1 MRAVTRAAVL
11 MVLVVVLTVMG
22 GDMCAH
28 PPAINHSG
36 DYTVVMTYG
45 QTPYQLGYRTNTSA
59 GWDWWDGKGANRQK
73 NLVLV
78 NVFENVT
85 TDGKPSPTHKSGL
98 FISVDI
104 TYPTDDFSTN
114 ITTITLTEDSKHR
127 YYYGT
132 FYYPDDAYTGVYN
145 VNFKNTIGS
154 TDITLDTSFTT
165 TLWGCQATGCHDAW
179 STQTNPS
186 ERFTSPTIHPNKI
199 TSGHLFCWDDV
210 PGADNERL
218 LRYLRTAH
226 SISWTTGAKIQKIN
240 DDKTIRVYRGDD
252 TAKITIDESKNEAIL
267 TFGDGRTGTELQIER
282 ENGKLKICAPGFLEN
297 NCQTMCHSPYA
308 AQFLTA
314 TPVHL
319 HEIQYGHQ
327 GGFICGESGWV
338 TILDD
343 KDSKRGE
350 WVLSMYAESDLVRP
364 RIQTPLTDPS
374 HVFIANC
381 TDCHTGFIH
390 DEIGAVKH
398 EIAVPHTL
406 NGTDAAN
413 TGVHSGVACDLCH
426 GGLNYPPVPA
436 GQYSLDGVLGSYA
449 PTFTSYQ
456 RSDATYIVNVSG
468 DGGIN
473 VTVTCDNPAY
483 DFTLSLIGPTD
494 NAAGIQD
501 LNTSDNWHGTYYVPG
516 VNGSASFAT
525 GSRIYR
531 PKSATLAQY
540 ARFDDDRGVQ
550 KGTWIAR
557 ISGWSSGRANY
568 TITSSAPNPI
578 AHKPII
584 HIPTGCSECHNQ
596 NPPPGCEGAST
607 DLIIPDWDTQGIA
620 HAHADVNADDEY
632 DVACRSCHNSLHE
645 ISLLS
650 CTDCHTAVSGGH
662 SIIPQDILGDCG
674 ACHSEPHYEPRN
686 VTMTNLS
693 TETNHSQ
700 VMSAGEVV
708 GFVETVSE
716 YRKWIEFNMSG
727 GDRGFELIIVRP
739 NAVSNDG
746 MNISEYVTRYNYEL
760 PGNTTGP
767 EHESNYAIDWNF
779 NLTDEMMNLRFNES
793 MVLSDDH
800 NLSYKYIYVKDP
812 EPGSWYVYIIRHA
825 FGVGAADAGIT
836 VLTRQDLN
844 QAGCTVCHSSTDA
857 IGANFVVADFKEGIH
872 ARVNDAE
879 EDIHR
884 ACWACHGEQHPMK
897 KLNCSNNDCHT
908 FEQSKHIEPMI
919 YEHFKDADLLNN
931 PENSITSNISTAVGC
946 TACHVN
952 SIIETTD
959 PFKGD
964 IYTVSH
970 YGSTNELMAYSD
982 NILTDCVYCHEDE
995 DNAEEWGDAIDPT
1008 DQKSEL
1014 IYEDEEATLYAG
1026 DLWELR
1032 NGYILKVVT
1041 VNLLGDS
1048 ALVQLVREGKVL
1060 DEQVVSEDMSLVY
1073 NETIT
1078 EDNST
1083 FDQTI
1088 VSINLTGVLRG
1099 VKGGVAT
1106 LEGKTIR
1113 RIHPETT
1120 NAACYACH
1128 MEGYARNNRYTIVDR
1143 KENVTYYTRLLLD
1156 FNDEDNSSKT
1166 LGSGDDWDLG
1176 EGFVL
1181 TVTHVD
1187 TNGNLAMLELKEN
1200 GVVVEDAVVNTGELF
1215 EYERDILSLNDVC
1228 VFRANV
1234 SGVFRSYGDDLVVLD
1249 DVRLISPDLSEVDT
1263 SDIEDD
1269 DDSDLRVD
1277 GYNVS
1282 WISVGENFGGAEP
1295 DTFHVPPLVNGGDI
1309 VFANCIQCH
1318 DLSTGMDIKRVDAI
1332 ESQLG
1337 AHARLNA
1344 DTPASDDAVQ
1354 TNHIVRACWAC
1365 HGIGLEPGVH
1375 PDKTPK
1381 ACVDCHVHEILF
1393 DAVDISGVPHGKVK
1407 NCTSCHGGAGYDPHV
1422 ITAFGAVPHI
1432 GNIKLSPQSC
1442 YEGDPVVVDA
1452 VAVSGWMLEVAG
1464 AEYFIDFAGSDG
1476 TGTMMMPVDG
1486 AFDSN
1491 TEEITATI
1499 DTTGLLA
1506 GNHTVIVHAMES
1518 EDTWGRVAT
1527 AELHIKSGKKP
1538 LIASLSSFVA
1548 SVPTYYWYAIVAIGI
1563 LLIFGL
1569 TKLAGLRSRK
1579 QP

>member
-1 MRAVTRAAVL
+1 M
-11 MVLVVVLTVMG
+11 VVVLTVMG
-22 GDMCAH
+22 GDVWAH

-73 NLVLV
+73 NIVLV
-78 NVFENVT
+78 NVFENVI

-98 FISVDI
+98 SISVDV
-104 TYPTDDFSTN
+104 TYPTDDFLTN
-114 ITTITLTEDSKHR
+114 STTITLTEDSKHR

-145 VNFKNTIGS
+145 VDFKNTIDS
-154 TDITLDTSFTT
+154 TDITFDTSFTT

-179 STQTNPS
+179 STQADPS
-186 ERFTSPTIHPNKI
+186 KRFSSPAIHPNKI

-210 PGADNERL
+210 PGTDDERL

-226 SISWTTGAKIQKIN
+226 SISWTTDAKIKKIN
-240 DDKTIRVYRGDD
+240 DDKTIRVFRGSD
-252 TAKITIDESKNEAIL
+252 AAEITVDEMKKEAIL
-267 TFGDGRTGTELQIER
+267 EFSDGRPGTELEIKK
-282 ENGKLKICAPGFLEN
+282 ENGTLNIYVPGFLEN
-297 NCQTMCHSPYA
+297 DCQTMCHSPYA

-319 HEIQYGHQ
+319 HEIKYGHQ

-343 KDSKRGE
+343 KDPKRGE

-364 RIQTPLTDPS
+364 RIQTPLDRPS

-381 TDCHTGFIH
+381 TDCHTSFIH
-390 DEIGAVKH
+390 DEVGSAKH
-398 EIAVPHTL
+398 EIAVPYVL

-426 GGLNYPPVPA
+426 GGLDYPQVPA
-436 GQYSLDGVLGSYA
+436 GQYSLDGVLGSYV

-456 RSDATYIVNVSG
+456 RADATYIVNVSG

-473 VTVTCDNPAY
+473 VSVTCDDPSYN
-483 DFTLSLIGPTD
+483 FTLSLIGPLD
-494 NAAGIQD
+494 DLVSIQD
-501 LNTSDNWHGTYYVPG
+501 LNKSDNWHGTYYAPS
-516 VNGSASFAT
+516 VNGRVSFAI

-531 PKSATLAQY
+531 PKSATLASY
-540 ARFDDDRGVQ
+540 SGFEDDVRN
-550 KGTWIAR
+550 GTWIAR
-557 ISGWSSGRANY
+557 ISGWSSGLVNY
-568 TITSSAPNPI
+568 TITSSPPNPI
-578 AHKPII
+578 AYKPVI

-596 NPPPGCEGAST
+596 NPPERCEGART
-607 DLIIPDWDTQGIA
+607 NLTIPDWDTRGLA
-620 HAHADVNADDEY
+620 HIHADVNGDGEY

-645 ISLLS
+645 ISILS
-650 CTDCHTAVSGGH
+650 CTDCHTTVSGGH
-662 SIIPQDILGDCG
+662 GAISSDIMEDCR

-693 TETNHSQ
+693 TETNRSY
-700 VMSAGEVV
+700 VMSAGEIC
-708 GFVETVSE
+708 GFVDTVSK
-716 YRKWIEFNMSG
+716 YQRWIEFNMPS
-727 GDRGFELIIVRP
+727 GDRSFELIIVRP
-739 NAVSNDG
+739 NAISKDG
-746 MNISEYVTRYNYEL
+746 VNISEYVAQEL
-760 PGNTTGP
+760 EDG
-767 EHESNYAIDWNF
+767 YAIDWNF
-779 NLTDEMMNLRFNES
+779 NLTDEMMNLRFNKT

-800 NLSYKYIYVKDP
+800 NISYKYIYVKDP
-812 EPGSWYVYIIRHA
+812 EPGSWYIYIIRHA
-825 FGVGAADAGIT
+825 FGVGAADAGVTI
-836 VLTRQDLN
+836 LTRQDLN
-844 QAGCTVCHSSTDA
+844 QAECIVCHSSTGD
-857 IGANFVVADFKEGIH
+857 IGANFVVADFKKGIH

-879 EDIHR
+879 GDIHR

-897 KLNCSNNDCHT
+897 KMNCSNNDCHT
-908 FEQSKHIEPMI
+908 FDQSKYGEPMV
-919 YEHFKDADLLNN
+919 YEHFKDADMLDN
-931 PENSITSNISTAVGC
+931 PGNLITSNLSTTVGC
-946 TACHVN
+946 AACHIN
-952 SIIETTD
+952 SIVKTTD
-959 PFKGD
+959 PVTSNTYK
-964 IYTVSH
+964 VSH

-995 DNAEEWGDAIDPT
+995 DNAEDWGDAIDPT
-1008 DQKSEL
+1008 DQESEL
-1014 IYEDEEATLYAG
+1014 IYEDDEATLHAG

-1041 VNLLGDS
+1041 VDMSGDN
-1048 ALVQLVREGKVL
+1048 ARVQIIREGNVL
-1060 DEQVVSEDMSLVY
+1060 DEQVVSDDEPLVY
-1073 NETIT
+1073 EETIT

-1088 VSINLTGVLRG
+1088 VSVNLTGVMRG

-1106 LEGKTIR
+1106 FEGRTTR
-1113 RIHPETT
+1113 RIHPETA

-1128 MEGYARNNRYTIVDR
+1128 VEGYARNARYTIVDR
-1143 KENVTYYTRLLLD
+1143 RGNVTYYTKVLLD
-1156 FNDEDNSSKT
+1156 FDDEDESSKT
-1166 LGSGDDWDLG
+1166 LGSGEDWDLG

-1181 TVTHVD
+1181 TVKYVD
-1187 TNGNLAMLELKEN
+1187 INGNLAMLELKEN
-1200 GVVVEDAVVNTGELF
+1200 GVVVEDGVVNTSELF
-1215 EYERDILSLNDVC
+1215 EYETDILQLNDVC

-1249 DVRLISPDLSEVDT
+1249 DVWMISPGISEADT
-1263 SDIEDD
+1263 SDIEDED
-1269 DDSDLRVD
+1269 DLRVD

-1309 VFANCIQCH
+1309 VFADCVRCH
-1318 DLSTGMDIKRVDAI
+1318 DLGTDMDIKRVDAI
-1332 ESQLG
+1332 DSQLG

-1344 DTPASDDAVQ
+1344 GTSASDDAVR

-1365 HGIGLEPGVH
+1365 HGIGSEPDVH

-1452 VAVSGWMLEVAG
+1452 VAVSGWMLEVAR

-1476 TGTMMMPVDG
+1476 TGTPMMPVDG

-1491 TEEITATI
+1491 TEQITATI

-1527 AELHIKSGKKP
+1527 ATLHIKSGRKP
-1538 LIASLSSFVA
+1538 LLASLGPFISSIPA
-1548 SVPTYYWYAIVAIGI
+1548 YYWYAGVVIGI
-1563 LLIFGL
+1563 LMIFGFI
-1569 TKLAGLRSRK
+1569 KFAGLRSRK
-1579 QP
+1579 QS

>member
-1 MRAVTRAAVL
+1 MIERSHSHRLLPKRIAPAITRAVTLAAVL
-11 MVLVVVLTVMG
+11 VVVVVVLTVMG
-22 GDMCAH
+22 GDMWAH
-28 PPAINHSG
+28 PPAINHSS

-59 GWDWWDGKGANRQK
+59 GWDWWDGEGANRQK
-73 NLVLV
+73 NIVLV
-78 NVFENVT
+78 NVFENVI

-98 FISVDI
+98 FISVNV

-114 ITTITLTEDSKHR
+114 STIIPLSEDSKHR

-132 FYYPDDAYTGVYN
+132 FYYPNDAYTGVYD
-145 VNFKNTIGS
+145 VDFKNTIGS

-179 STQTNPS
+179 STQTDPS
-186 ERFTSPTIHPNKI
+186 KRNSTTVIHPNKLI
-199 TSGHLFCWDDV
+199 VGSM
-210 PGADNERL
+210 E
-218 LRYLRTAH
+218 
-226 SISWTTGAKIQKIN
+226 N
-240 DDKTIRVYRGDD
+240 D
-252 TAKITIDESKNEAIL
+252 
-267 TFGDGRTGTELQIER
+267 
-282 ENGKLKICAPGFLEN
+282 
-297 NCQTMCHSPYA
+297 CQTMCHSPYA

-343 KDSKRGE
+343 KDPKRGE

-364 RIQTPLTDPS
+364 RNQTLLDRPS

-381 TDCHTGFIH
+381 TDCHTSFIH
-390 DEIGAVKH
+390 DEVGDAKH
-398 EIAVPHTL
+398 EIAVPYVL

-426 GGLNYPPVPA
+426 GGLDYPQIPA
-436 GQYSLDGVLGSYA
+436 GQYSLDGVFGSYA

-456 RSDATYIVNVSG
+456 RLDATYIVNVSG
-468 DGGIN
+468 GGGIN
-473 VTVTCDNPAY
+473 VSVTCEDPSYN
-483 DFTLSLIGPTD
+483 FTLSLIGPLD
-494 NAAGIQD
+494 DLVRIQD
-501 LNTSDNWHGTYYVPG
+501 LNKSDNWHGTYYVPS

-525 GSRIYR
+525 GSLIYR
-531 PKSATLAQY
+531 PKSATLASY
-540 ARFDDDRGVQ
+540 SGFEDDVRN
-550 KGTWIAR
+550 GTWIAR
-557 ISGWSSGRANY
+557 ISGWSPGLTNY
-568 TITSSAPNPI
+568 TITSSPPNPV
-578 AHKPII
+578 AYKPVI

-596 NPPPGCEGAST
+596 NPPERCEGART
-607 DLIIPDWDTQGIA
+607 NLTIPDWDTRGLA
-620 HAHADVNADDEY
+620 HAHADVDGDNEY

-645 ISLLS
+645 ISILS

-662 SIIPQDILGDCG
+662 GAISSDIMEDCR

-693 TETNHSQ
+693 TETNRSY
-700 VMSAGEVV
+700 VMSAGEVC
-708 GFVETVSE
+708 GFVDTVSK
-716 YRKWIEFNMSG
+716 YQRWIEFNMSG
-727 GDRGFELIIVRP
+727 GDMNLTLIIVRP
-739 NAVSNDG
+739 NAVSKDG
-746 MNISEYVTRYNYEL
+746 MNISEYVT
-760 PGNTTGP
+760 GQ
-767 EHESNYAIDWNF
+767 EHENDYAIDWNF
-779 NLTDEMMNLRFNES
+779 NLTDEMMNLRFNKS

-800 NLSYKYIYVKDP
+800 NISYKYIYVTDP
-812 EPGSWYVYIIRHA
+812 EPGSWYGYIIWRA
-825 FGVGAADAGIT
+825 SGVGATGVT

-844 QAGCTVCHSSTDA
+844 PVECIVCHSSTGN
-857 IGANFVVADFKEGIH
+857 IGANFVVADFEKGIH

-879 EDIHR
+879 GNIHR

-908 FEQSKHIEPMI
+908 FDQSKYREPMV
-919 YEHFKDADLLNN
+919 YEHFKDADLLEN
-931 PENSITSNISTAVGC
+931 PENSTTSNISTTVGC
-946 TACHVN
+946 AACHIN
-952 SIIETTD
+952 SVVETTD
-959 PFKGD
+959 PFRGS
-964 IYTVSH
+964 IYKVSH
-970 YGSTNELMAYSD
+970 YGLTNELMAYPD

-1008 DQKSEL
+1008 DQESAL
-1014 IYEDEEATLYAG
+1014 ICEEEKATLYAG

-1041 VNLLGDS
+1041 VDMGGNS
-1048 ALVQLVREGKVL
+1048 TFVQLIREGKIL
-1060 DEQVVSEDMSLVY
+1060 DEQVVSGDKPLVY
-1073 NETIT
+1073 EETIT

-1088 VSINLTGVLRG
+1088 VSVNLTGVMRG

-1106 LEGKTIR
+1106 FEGRTIR

-1128 MEGYARNNRYTIVDR
+1128 MEGYARNERYTIVDR
-1143 KENVTYYTRLLLD
+1143 KGNVTYYTRLLLD
-1156 FNDEDNSSKT
+1156 FDDEDESSKT
-1166 LGSGDDWDLG
+1166 LGSGEDWDLG

-1181 TVTHVD
+1181 TVKYID
-1187 TNGNLAMLELKEN
+1187 INGNLAMLELKEN
-1200 GVVVEDAVVNTGELF
+1200 GVVVEDDVVNTSEIF
-1215 EYERDILSLNDVC
+1215 EYEKDISRLTDVC

-1249 DVRLISPDLSEVDT
+1249 DVRLISPDISEADT

-1269 DDSDLRVD
+1269 DDLRVD

-1282 WISVGENFGGAEP
+1282 WISIGENFGGFEP

-1309 VFANCIQCH
+1309 VFANCVQCH
-1318 DLSTGMDIKRVDAI
+1318 DLGTGMDIKRVDAI
-1332 ESQLG
+1332 DSQLG

-1344 DTPASDDAVQ
+1344 GTSISDDAAG
-1354 TNHIVRACWAC
+1354 TDHIVRACWAC
-1365 HGIGLEPGVH
+1365 HGIGPEPDVH

-1393 DAVDISGVPHGKVK
+1393 DAVDISGVPHGKVR
-1407 NCTSCHGGAGYDPHV
+1407 NCTSCHGRAGYDPHV

-1432 GNIKLSPQSC
+1432 GNIELSPQSC

-1452 VAVSGWMLEVAG
+1452 VAVSGWMLEVVR
-1464 AEYFIDFAGSDG
+1464 AEYFIDFTGSDG
-1476 TGTMMMPVDG
+1476 TGTPMMPVDG

-1491 TEEITATI
+1491 TELITATI

-1527 AELHIKSGKKP
+1527 ATLHIKSGKKP
-1538 LIASLSSFVA
+1538 LLASLSSFVS
-1548 SVPTYYWYAIVAIGI
+1548 SVPAYYWYAGVIIGI
-1563 LLIFGL
+1563 LIIFGFI
-1569 TKLAGLRSRK
+1569 KFAGSRSRK
-1579 QP
+1579 QS